1 MNKNREQG
9 TGNREQL
16 TEEER
21 HEAATEEAATVGCP
35 SLGIPKLPGG
45 FDGTEPAGSQ
55 GGGAVPAAHVSEE
68 KQKKL
73 EDSYL
78 SMRGRLEKIS
88 DIALAAD
95 AKCGVS
101 GRIGENWMTCSKAIG
116 EIRRLCKQS
125 FVEEIVLDYE
135 WLAKIMTRDHFEPE
149 CLAKAIEAEAA
160 KKLAGNQN
168 ANIRKSDESTRKVLE
183 HLREDS
189 PDSPDSR
196 SEAEIQ
202 REEARQKR
210 KIHWT
215 CYPTKVDLCVMGR
228 TEQNGKV
235 YEVRVNKR
243 KVADV
248 QDTYGQCK
256 VNGKTV
262 LTVSFTGGAWMLK
275 RILTEG
281 MQALVNYKA
290 KKNRDSRRNYKRRDD
305 AAKQQAHDNKGEA
318 AKEVK

>member
-1 MNKNREQG
+1 MSEVIS
-9 TGNREQL
+9 
-16 TEEER
+16 EEER

-35 SLGIPKLPGG
+35 SLGLPKLPGG
-45 FDGTEPAGSQ
+45 FDGTEPA
-55 GGGAVPAAHVSEE
+55 PVSEE
-68 KQKKL
+68 AKAKL
-73 EDSYL
+73 EQSVIR
-78 SMRGRLEKIS
+78 MRQKLTKIA
-88 DIALAAD
+88 DLALAAE
-95 AKCGVS
+95 AKS
-101 GRIGENWMTCSKAIG
+101 ENADVKLGSKYLENARAIA
-116 EIRRLCKQS
+116 EIRRICKQS
-125 FVEEIVLDYE
+125 FAEEIVLDYE
-135 WLAKIMTRDHFEPE
+135 WLARIMTSDHFEPE
-149 CLAKAIEAEAA
+149 CLAKAIEAEAS
-160 KKLAGNQN
+160 KRP
-168 ANIRKSDESTRKVLE
+168 IDKSDESTRKVLE

-189 PDSPDSR
+189 PDSQDSR

-210 KIHWT
+210 KIRWT

-275 RILTEG
+275 RILTQG
-281 MQALVNYKA
+281 MQSLVNYKA
-290 KKNRDSRRNYKRRDD
+290 KKNRDSRRNYKRRD
-305 AAKQQAHDNKGEA
+305 AAKQQAHDNKA
-318 AKEVK
+318 AGEVK